1 MPAVPH
7 SSGNFGDLI
16 DKRVTK
22 LFYDKYKQLPDR
34 IASIYSIEKSNDQFE
49 KWSGV
54 GSLPDFTQFAGTV
67 GYQAQAQGYDTTA
80 THVPFANGIQIERE
94 LYDDDRHG
102 IWERRPVALAQAAQR
117 TRQKHG
123 ARIFNTGAFNNDTFF
138 ANNSEGVALCSDSH
152 TTNSGVSTISGF
164 DNLTTSSLS
173 AVSVASARI
182 QMRNFRGDVGE
193 RISVTPDTLLIPPDL
208 YEIAFE
214 IAESEGKVDSANNN
228 ANVHKGKYQVIDW
241 EYLTDTN
248 NWFMMDSSM
257 QKESLTWF
265 DRIPLEFAM
274 AEELDTLVAKWR
286 AYMRYS
292 CAWWDW
298 RFILGGNVS

>member
-1 MPAVPH
+1 MPVPH
-7 SSGNFGDLI
+7 STGNFGDLI

-34 IASIYSIEKSNDQFE
+34 IADFYGVESSSDSYE

-54 GSLPDFTQFAGTV
+54 GSLGDFSQFAGTV
-67 GYQAQAQGYDTTA
+67 TYQAQAQGYDTTA

-117 TRQKHG
+117 TRQKHA
-123 ARIFNTGAFNNDTFF
+123 ARIFNNAFSVDSFF
-138 ANNSEGVALCSDSH
+138 YSNSEGVAICSDSH
-152 TTNSGVSTISGF
+152 TTNSGASTAAGF
-164 DNLTTSSLS
+164 DNLVTSSLS
-173 AVSVASARI
+173 AVSVTAARI
-182 QMRNFRGDVGE
+182 QMRGFRGDVGE
-193 RISVTPDTLLIPPDL
+193 RLSIMPNKLIIPPDL
-208 YEIAFE
+208 YEIAYE
-214 IAESEGKVDSANNN
+214 IAESEGKVDTANNN
-228 ANVHKGKYQVIDW
+228 ANVHKGKYEVSDW

-248 NWFMMDSSM
+248 NWFMLDGSA
-257 QKESLTWF
+257 QKDSLTWF
-265 DRIPLEFAM
+265 DRVPLEFAM
-274 AEELDTLVAKWR
+274 AEELDTLIAKWR

>member
-1 MPAVPH
+1 MPVPH
-7 SSGNFGDLI
+7 STGNFGDLI

-34 IASIYSIEKSNDQFE
+34 IADFYGVESSSDSYE

-54 GSLPDFTQFAGTV
+54 GSLGDFSQFAGTV
-67 GYQAQAQGYDTTA
+67 TYQAQAQGYDTTA

-117 TRQKHG
+117 TRQKHT
-123 ARIFNTGAFNNDTFF
+123 ARIFNNAFSVDSFF
-138 ANNSEGVALCSDSH
+138 YNNSEGVSICSDSH
-152 TTNSGVSTISGF
+152 TTNSGASTAAGF
-164 DNLTTSSLS
+164 DNLVTSSLS
-173 AVSVASARI
+173 AVAVTAARI
-182 QMRNFRGDVGE
+182 QMRGFRGDVGE
-193 RISVTPDTLLIPPDL
+193 RLSIMPNKLIIPPDL
-208 YEIAFE
+208 YEIAYE

-228 ANVHKGKYQVIDW
+228 ANVHKGKYEVSDW

-248 NWFMMDSSM
+248 NWFMLDGSA
-257 QKESLTWF
+257 QKDSLTWF
-265 DRIPLEFAM
+265 DRVPLEFAM
-274 AEELDTLVAKWR
+274 AEELDTLIAKWR

-298 RFILGGNVS
+298 RFICGGNVS